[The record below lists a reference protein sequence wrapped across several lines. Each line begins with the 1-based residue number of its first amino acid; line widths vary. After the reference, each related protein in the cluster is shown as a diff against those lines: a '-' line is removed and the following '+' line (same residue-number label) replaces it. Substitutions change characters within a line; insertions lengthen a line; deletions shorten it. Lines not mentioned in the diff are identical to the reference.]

1 MKKAKC
7 YNCNKVLTFTK
18 DLGFPSNF
26 VLDERDIDGAQIF
39 LCGSIRG
46 CRFKLDMKYYM
57 ANSHKKNFIA
67 KTVDA
72 DWDFSEGFDKKPKK
86 KIKRSIFRKAQKI
99 FGM

>member
-1 MKKAKC
+1 
-7 YNCNKVLTFTK
+7 
-18 DLGFPSNF
+18 
-26 VLDERDIDGAQIF
+26 
-39 LCGSIRG
+39 
-46 CRFKLDMKYYM
+46 MKYYM